1 MSDSSQLHGLQHTR
15 LLCPSPSP
23 GVCSNSCPLSQW
35 CHPAISS
42 SVTHFSSFPQSSPAS
57 GSYLMSQLFSSD
69 GQSIGV
75 SASASFFPMNI
86 QGWFFFR
93 IDWFGLCWSPTDSQ
107 ESSPALQLESIN
119 SLALSLLYGLTFTS
133 VHDHWKNHSF
143 DYMQLRWQSD
153 VSAL

>member
-1 MSDSSQLHGLQHTR
+1 MLQFSSVQSVSRVQLFTTPWISTPGLLSITNSWVH
-15 LLCPSPSP
+15 
-23 GVCSNSCPLSQW
+23 SNSCPLSQW

-119 SLALSLLYGLTFTS
+119 SLALSLLYDPTPTS
-133 VHDHWKNHSF
+133 LHDSWKNHSF
-143 DYMQLRWQSD
+143 E
-153 VSAL
+153 